1 MSLNALIGKRIS
13 NYEYKWKVFNSI
25 PILYSWACLCERDGV
40 RHRERDTVCLCVRAI
55 CVCVCVCEEK
65 GDTLCVCVCACACAC
80 ACVRHGER
88 LSVCEK
94 ASGIVSVS
102 ELHDQRVVIRH
113 QGLLV

>member
-65 GDTLCVCVCACACAC
+65 GDTLCVCVC
-80 ACVRHGER
+80 
-88 LSVCEK
+88 VCETRRE
-94 ASGIVSVS
+94 I
-102 ELHDQRVVIRH
+102 ERV
-113 QGLLV
+113 

>member
-1 MSLNALIGKRIS
+1 MSLCES
-13 NYEYKWKVFNSI
+13 NM
-25 PILYSWACLCERDGV
+25 
-40 RHRERDTVCLCVRAI
+40 

-65 GDTLCVCVCACACAC
+65 GDTLCVCVCVFVCACAC
-80 ACVRHGER
+80 VCVRHGER